1 MSPLRQYLRL
11 CWLKGDLVEMP
22 ESMPLFRNAI
32 IFYFVVG
39 ILIQANI
46 SDPVEALFE
55 TSIQT
60 VLNLVFIALLLC
72 LKKSFKLYLKTAT
85 AFLVAADFIYVFGIP
100 VMLWF
105 TLVGDE
111 LVIYL
116 FGLLLMWWLFI
127 ITYIIRHALSCS
139 TLLSTMMALL
149 YIMIVYVGT
158 FALLV
163 IV

>member
-11 CWLKGDLVEMP
+11 CWLKGNLVEMP

>member
-127 ITYIIRHALSCS
+127 ITYIIRQALSCS
-139 TLLSTMMALL
+139 TLLSTMMAFL

>member
-1 MSPLRQYLRL
+1 
-11 CWLKGDLVEMP
+11 
-22 ESMPLFRNAI
+22 MPLFRNAI